1 MKIRKYMKIR
11 KIFETNIEDI
21 LSDTIFS
28 EYFDS
33 IKNSQQLKDKILN
46 IIKDWL
52 NVYFEISK
60 NNKGRSEYN
69 PKSKIISFEIFGNEL
84 KINFLTSRSTG
95 FLLLDKN
102 DTEDLLSYIED
113 PSTYED
119 RKNYNL

>member
-1 MKIRKYMKIR
+1 MKIR